1 MDRKKLSALS
11 ALYLF
16 TNSIFF
22 LNRLEKRQRDD
33 IGRDVRAVDIRG
45 RDGRGVD
52 N

>member
-1 MDRKKLSALS
+1 MCR
-11 ALYLF
+11 
-16 TNSIFF
+16 
-22 LNRLEKRQRDD
+22 NRSRNGRCVDD